1 MRTILFGFA
10 GGWETSRRRG
20 SIVRGSKVAARI
32 TRAGLPALAVAAL
45 AFVALPAAAE
55 AHTPPKPAAT
65 QAASPS
71 TPAPHLPISVNL
83 GGLLNINVDLPL
95 TLPGLLGVNGS
106 TPPPSGTNPP
116 VPPPTVSQPPTQPT
130 RSTTPSH
137 RARPTGQST
146 RTDVITAPAR
156 PANSAGGAPPVTI
169 KTSPPRQSS
178 TTTPNTR
185 KSVPPSTLVARAIQ
199 PGSPELIL
207 IALTCICA
215 VGVAAVVVLG
225 GRRGRRAA

>member
-1 MRTILFGFA
+1 M
-10 GGWETSRRRG
+10 
-20 SIVRGSKVAARI
+20 RGSKVAARI

-106 TPPPSGTNPP
+106 TPPPSSGTNPP
-116 VPPPTVSQPPTQPT
+116 VPPPTVSPPPTRSTQPT
-130 RSTTPSH
+130 RSTTSSH
-137 RARPTGQST
+137 PARPTGPST

-156 PANSAGGAPPVTI
+156 PANSAGVAPPVTI